1 MPSLPTDRRV
11 ALPPRITGTMGHT
24 REYITMSK
32 FSFTQDLTRDMNI
45 IAAVQDGQTLNAAT
59 KAYASWARDLGIG
72 GLQIVSH
79 KPEALA
85 DLLSEHGEAAMDVDT
100 VRTAVASI
108 QAAYDVAESTAKDY
122 VRAHLDLFGHEWPV
136 INPREAIFAW
146 FKSEG
151 DTADHAE
158 FITFATET
166 LGRSRSNAN
175 EYWKGYELHLHLIG

>member
-1 MPSLPTDRRV
+1 
-11 ALPPRITGTMGHT
+11 
-24 REYITMSK
+24 MSK
-32 FSFTQDLTRDMNI
+32 FSFTQDKTRDMNI

-85 DLLSEHGEAAMDVDT
+85 DLLSEYGEAEMDVDT
-100 VRTAVASI
+100 VRTAVASL
-108 QAAYDVAESTAKDY
+108 QAAYEVAESTAKDY

-146 FKSEG
+146 FKSQG
-151 DTADHAE
+151 DSADHAE
-158 FITFATET
+158 FITFAVDG

-175 EYWKGYELHLHLIG
+175 EYWKGFELHLHLVG

>member
-1 MPSLPTDRRV
+1 MKVFT
-11 ALPPRITGTMGHT
+11 
-24 REYITMSK
+24 
-32 FSFTQDLTRDMNI
+32 FTQDKTRDMNI
-45 IAAVQDGQTLNAAT
+45 ITAVQDGETLNAAT
-59 KAYASWARDLGIG
+59 KRYASWARDLGIG

-79 KPEALA
+79 KSEALT
-85 DLLSEHGEAAMDVDT
+85 DLATEYGTEALTVDQ
-100 VRTAVASI
+100 VRTAVASL

-122 VRAHLDLFGHEWPV
+122 VRAHLDDNGHEWPV

-151 DTADHAE
+151 DSADHAE

-175 EYWKGYELHLHLIG
+175 EYWKGFELHLHLVA